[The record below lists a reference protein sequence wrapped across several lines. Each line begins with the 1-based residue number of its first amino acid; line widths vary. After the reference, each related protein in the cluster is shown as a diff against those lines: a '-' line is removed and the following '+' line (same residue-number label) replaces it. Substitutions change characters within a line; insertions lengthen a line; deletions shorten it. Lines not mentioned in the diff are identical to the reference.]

1 MKLTPISLPTL
12 GTDVSAGDKAI
23 AVTAN
28 GSRRNADVIA
38 VIQFRR
44 YCRFKG
50 IRDQSYSEGI
60 CFYSKEGDRIANY
73 PRQHSA
79 NLTYKHQESSIS
91 LKPMVRI
98 LKNLRGKLM
107 DDNLIKKDI
116 APSYYLES
124 MLYNVPS
131 GEYRST
137 YQDSFDSALRWIQE
151 SADKS
156 NLVCANEQ
164 YYLLR
169 QSVIISNQFEKL
181 QTFKRVHL

>member
-1 MKLTPISLPTL
+1 MKLTPISLPTF

-44 YCRFKG
+44 YYMFKG

-60 CFYSKEGDRIANY
+60 CFYSKKGDRIANY
-73 PRQHSA
+73 SRQHSA
-79 NLTYKHQESSIS
+79 NLTYKHQESSRS

-98 LKNLRGKLM
+98 LKNLRGKLV
-107 DDNLIKKDI
+107 DDNLIKMDI

-124 MLYNVPS
+124 LLYNVPS
-131 GEYRST
+131 GE
-137 YQDSFDSALRWIQE
+137 
-151 SADKS
+151 
-156 NLVCANEQ
+156 
-164 YYLLR
+164 
-169 QSVIISNQFEKL
+169 
-181 QTFKRVHL
+181 